1 MTTVAPIRI
10 VLADD
15 HDLMRTTIEEILS
28 QQNHLQVVASC
39 KNGEH
44 AIEQTL
50 LLQPHF
56 LLVDVVM
63 KQVNGLEVA
72 KRIKEALPDTKII
85 AFSSHNNPAYAQ
97 AFLDLGANGFLTKTS
112 IAAELLIAI
121 QTINSGNRYLCSEIK
136 ASMQ

>member
-28 QQNHLQVVASC
+28 QYNHLQVVASC

-44 AIEQTL
+44 AIEQTI

-63 KQVNGLEVA
+63 KKVSGLEVA
-72 KRIKEALPDTKII
+72 KRIKETLPDTKII

-97 AFLDLGANGFLTKTS
+97 AFLDLGPNGFLTKTS
-112 IAAELLIAI
+112 IPTELLIAI
-121 QTINSGNRYLCSEIK
+121 EAINSGSRYLCNEIK
-136 ASMQ
+136 AAMQ

>member
-28 QQNHLQVVASC
+28 QHTHLQVVASC

-63 KQVNGLEVA
+63 KQVNGLEVTR
-72 KRIKEALPDTKII
+72 RIKEALPETKII
-85 AFSSHNNPAYAQ
+85 AISSHNNPAYAQ
-97 AFLDLGANGFLTKTS
+97 AFLELGANGFLTKTS
-112 IAAELLIAI
+112 IATELLIAL
-121 QTINSGNRYLCSEIK
+121 QTINDGGRYLCHEIK
-136 ASMQ
+136 AAMQ

>member
-1 MTTVAPIRI
+1 MTTVSLIRI

-28 QQNHLQVVASC
+28 QQKNLQVVASC

-50 LLQPHF
+50 LLRPHF

-63 KQVNGLEVA
+63 KQLNGLEVA
-72 KRIKEALPDTKII
+72 KQIKAALPDTKII

-97 AFLDLGANGFLTKTS
+97 AFLELGANGFLTKTS
-112 IAAELLIAI
+112 MATELLAAI
-121 QTINSGNRYLCSEIK
+121 EAVNTGNQYLCREIK